1 MSTSHDVATASTYPG
16 ASTQGSA
23 LSRGRITTIA
33 AALALGAGTV
43 AAMLLWNPWPAR
55 DELSYGAVAPLRDN
69 TWLGMTLD
77 GLGLAV
83 TAFALSLTVCIL
95 ARHRGAVWA
104 TVGSII
110 TSSGGLLFAMG
121 AFAFAAF
128 SWYAT
133 EPDAIS
139 TSAGAELMKH
149 AADSPERIMG
159 LQMAGF
165 LLFTIGIVMLSVAL
179 LRAGTV
185 PRPVPVALLVLTVL
199 QFAPVPGR
207 VLDLIQVA
215 LMAVLIALA
224 ALLVRAQWAVR

>member
-1 MSTSHDVATASTYPG
+1 MSTSQHVATASTHDDG
-16 ASTQGSA
+16 AQASA
-23 LSRGRITTIA
+23 PDRGRITIIA

-43 AAMLLWNPWPAR
+43 AAMLVWNPWPAR
-55 DELSYGAVAPLRDN
+55 DQLSYGAVAPVRDN

-83 TAFALSLTVCIL
+83 ASVALSLIVCLL
-95 ARHRGAVWA
+95 ARQRGAVWA
-104 TVGSII
+104 TVGSIL
-110 TSSGGLLFAMG
+110 TSIGGLLFAMG

-133 EPDAIS
+133 HTDAIS
-139 TSAGAELMKH
+139 TSAGTELMNF
-149 AADSPERIMG
+149 AADNPAHIMG

-224 ALLVRAQWAVR
+224 ALLVRAPWAVR

>member
-1 MSTSHDVATASTYPG
+1 MSTSQHVATASALDDAQASAPG
-16 ASTQGSA
+16 
-23 LSRGRITTIA
+23 RGRITIVA

-55 DELSYGAVAPLRDN
+55 DQLSYGAVAPVRDN

-83 TAFALSLTVCIL
+83 ASVALSLTVCLL
-95 ARHRGAVWA
+95 ARQRGAVWA
-104 TVGSII
+104 TVGSIL
-110 TSSGGLLFAMG
+110 TSIGGLLFAMG

-133 EPDAIS
+133 HTDAIA
-139 TSAGAELMKH
+139 TSAGTELMNF
-149 AADSPERIMG
+149 AADNPAHIMG

-165 LLFTIGIVMLSVAL
+165 LLFTIGIVSLSIAL

-185 PRPVPVALLVLTVL
+185 PRWAPVALLVLTVA
-199 QFAPVPGR
+199 QFIPIPGR
-207 VLDLIQVA
+207 ALDMVQVA
-215 LMAVLIALA
+215 LMTVLIALA
-224 ALLVRAQWAVR
+224 ALSLQAEPAIR